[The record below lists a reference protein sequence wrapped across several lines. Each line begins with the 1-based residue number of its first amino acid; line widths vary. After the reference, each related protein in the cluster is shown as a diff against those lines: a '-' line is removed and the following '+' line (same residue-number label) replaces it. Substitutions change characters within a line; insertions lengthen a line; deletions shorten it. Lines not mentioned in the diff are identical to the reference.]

1 MKIRAILQKKKS
13 NLWSVVCLTLA
24 ATTPW
29 KALEAEDEEDF
40 CVDGRA
46 AAVST
51 DANIVQFGM
60 GSGPTGGFHL
70 LHKMEDGKGA

>member
-1 MKIRAILQKKKS
+1 MKIRAILQKKS

-24 ATTPW
+24 TTTPR

-46 AAVST
+46 A

-60 GSGPTGGFHL
+60 GFGPAGGFHL

>member
-1 MKIRAILQKKKS
+1 MKIRAILQKKS

-24 ATTPW
+24 TTTPR

-46 AAVST
+46 A

-60 GSGPTGGFHL
+60 GFGLAGGFHL
-70 LHKMEDGKGA
+70 LHKMEDGTGA

>member
-24 ATTPW
+24 TTPR

-46 AAVST
+46 A

-60 GSGPTGGFHL
+60 GFGPAGGFHL